1 MTAQSD
7 LPAPLIP
14 ADTDITGLPGFML
27 NVERLF
33 ASELWALSTGEE
45 FKAALALWGR
55 AWQQSPA
62 GSLPNDERLLA
73 AFSGAGSRWKKVREM
88 ALRGFVLCSDNRLY
102 HRVLCEDVLRAA
114 KHKDLRRERTAA
126 ATKARLAKEGGDTN
140 PPSGG
145 KKPNGINETASRN
158 EERHEAR
165 NVERDD
171 DRNEV
176 RHENRNV
183 VVCATSRGP
192 LRSPIDKTGQDKTL
206 VRDIPATA
214 CEPVPGASAAASDRP
229 AWNSRENY
237 HRVERRCR
245 EVLPSGWVQDF
256 AVGPMVMLERDGL
269 DLERE
274 IVPAILDLTAN
285 RRVPIRT
292 WTLLADTVAQRI
304 QAQRTSRTAEGL
316 APTPTAVADVPSV
329 DLGSHGLWP
338 ETSIRSWIARHRENP
353 RNWDESVFGPPP
365 GQPGCKVP
373 PRLLIGEAA

>member
-1 MTAQSD
+1 MSAQTD

-33 ASELWALSTGEE
+33 ASELWALSTGDEM
-45 FKAALALWGR
+45 KAALALWGR

-73 AFSGAGSRWKKVREM
+73 AFSGAGPRWKRVRAM

-114 KHKDLRRERTAA
+114 RHKDLRRERTAA
-126 ATKARLAKEGGDTN
+126 ATKARLAKEDNDPT
-140 PPSGG
+140 PPPKG
-145 KKPNGINETASRN
+145 KKTNEINKTTSRN
-158 EERHEAR
+158 ETRHEAR
-165 NVERDD
+165 NVERDE

-176 RHENRNV
+176 RHEQRNDA
-183 VVCATSRGP
+183 ATLTLRES
-192 LRSPIDKTGQDKTL
+192 LRSPIDRTGQDKTL
-206 VRDIPATA
+206 EDIPAAA
-214 CEPVPGASAAASDRP
+214 CEPVPRASAAAADRP

-237 HRVERRCR
+237 DRVEKRCR
-245 EVLPSGWVQDF
+245 SALPPGWVNDF
-256 AVGPMVMLERDGL
+256 AVGPMVLLEHDGL

-274 IVPAILDLTAN
+274 IIPAILDLAAS

-292 WTLLADTVAQRI
+292 WTLLADAIAERIRVQR
-304 QAQRTSRTAEGL
+304 AGRVAEGL
-316 APTPTAVADVPSV
+316 PPTPAAASGQPSV

-338 ETSIRSWIARHRENP
+338 ESAIRSWIIRHRDNP
-353 RNWDESVFGPPP
+353 RNWDEAVFGPPP
-365 GQPGCKVP
+365 GAPGCRIP
-373 PRLLIGEAA
+373 SRLLIGEAA